1 MPVKRLNQMVKDMSF
16 EEKLLSVGSALLA
29 LSIFLPWYQD
39 IDSFKTGDM
48 FLGING
54 PMYLS
59 GFTLLVIA
67 GLNLAMLLS
76 EGLDLRLPFS
86 IKKNSNYF
94 LASGI
99 FSFYLLLMTST
110 VYFHPKF
117 GINITVKES
126 QFGMF
131 LAFIAAAFITFGGY
145 LATREKTARIQE
157 FQKEAKTEVAPQD
170 NLIKM
175 PKTENR
181 KPKENLRSFQQ
192 TPKMPMKQPEQIPMD
207 TLGDQPQPQFVPEQV
222 RQEQPKVAAD
232 SFAPANT
239 SANVNKP
246 PQRYRMDL

>member
-1 MPVKRLNQMVKDMSF
+1 MPAKRLNQMVKDMTF

-48 FLGING
+48 FLGITG

-67 GLNLAMLLS
+67 GLNLAMLLA
-76 EGLDLRLPFS
+76 EGLDLKLPFS

-99 FSFYLLLMTST
+99 ATFYLLLLTST

-117 GINITVKES
+117 GFNITVKES

-145 LATREKTARIQE
+145 LSTREKTARIQE
-157 FQKEAKTEVAPQD
+157 FQRESKDDVVPQD

-175 PKTENR
+175 PKADTR

-192 TPKMPMKQPEQIPMD
+192 APKVPMKKPEQMPMDSVDE
-207 TLGDQPQPQFVPEQV
+207 QPQFAPEQLQ
-222 RQEQPKVAAD
+222 QEQPKVAAE
-232 SFAPANT
+232 SFAP
-239 SANVNKP
+239 SHLSSDVNKSH
-246 PQRYRMDL
+246 QRYRMDL

>member
-1 MPVKRLNQMVKDMSF
+1 MVKDMSF
-16 EEKLLSVGSALLA
+16 EERLLCVGSALLA

-76 EGLDLRLPFS
+76 EGLDLKLPFS
-86 IKKNSNYF
+86 FKKSSNYF

-99 FSFYLLLMTST
+99 VSFYLLLLTST

-145 LATREKTARIQE
+145 LATREKTARIKE
-157 FQKEAKTEVAPQD
+157 FQKEAKEDIVPQD

-175 PKTENR
+175 PKPDVR
-181 KPKENLRSFQQ
+181 RPKENLRSFQQ
-192 TPKMPMKQPEQIPMD
+192 APKMAMKKPEQIPMD
-207 TLGDQPQPQFVPEQV
+207 TIDQQPQFVPEQMQ
-222 RQEQPKVAAD
+222 QEQPQMTGE
-232 SFAPANT
+232 SFAPSNSGAN
-239 SANVNKP
+239 NNKP
-246 PQRYRMDL
+246 HQRYRMDL

>member
-1 MPVKRLNQMVKDMSF
+1 MPAKRLNQMVKDMSF
-16 EEKLLSVGSALLA
+16 EEKLLGVGSTLLA

-48 FLGING
+48 FLGITG

-67 GLNLAMLLS
+67 GVNLALLLS
-76 EGLDLRLPFS
+76 DGLDLKIPFS

-99 FSFYLLLMTST
+99 VAFYLLLLTST

-117 GINITVKES
+117 GFNITVKES

-145 LATREKTARIQE
+145 LSTREKVARIKE
-157 FQKEAKTEVAPQD
+157 FQQEAKEEIVAQD

-175 PKTENR
+175 PKPDIR
-181 KPKENLRSFQQ
+181 KPKENLRNFQQ
-192 TPKMPMKQPEQIPMD
+192 SPRVPMKKPEQIPMD
-207 TLGDQPQPQFVPEQV
+207 AVNQQQQFAAEQV
-222 RQEQPKVAAD
+222 QQEKPKVAAD
-232 SFAPANT
+232 SFGSSHSGAQE
-239 SANVNKP
+239 KP
-246 PQRYRMDL
+246 HQKYRMDL